1 MWLQVLD
8 TTTAV
13 KAEAATQYEAKL
25 VAATETSDGLA
36 AQLKEQQQAA
46 QAAEAA
52 NSGLTADLTTCRVSG
67 MATCACDCRP
77 ALQLR
82 PCGCLHCDGKDT
94 SMLNAAP
101 VPSAALK
108 QRMCQ

>member
-1 MWLQVLD
+1 MQVLD
-8 TTTAV
+8 TTTAA

-52 NSGLTADLTTCRVSG
+52 NVGLTADLTTCRVSG
-67 MATCACDCRP
+67 MATRACDCRP

-82 PCGCLHCDGKDT
+82 PCGCLQCDGKDT
-94 SMLNAAP
+94 AMLNAAP
-101 VPSAALK
+101 VP
-108 QRMCQ
+108 